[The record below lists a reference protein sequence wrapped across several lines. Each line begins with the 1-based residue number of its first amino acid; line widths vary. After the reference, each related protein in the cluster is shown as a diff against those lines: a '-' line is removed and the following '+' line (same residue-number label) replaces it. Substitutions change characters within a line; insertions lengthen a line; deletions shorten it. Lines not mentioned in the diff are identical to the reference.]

1 MLQIYEN
8 IKRYRKQNGWT
19 QEELAKRA
27 GYCDRS
33 VISKIEAGRVDLPQS
48 SVLKFAKLFGVTPG
62 ELMGPVEPYSEELTE
77 EERMILRAYRQ
88 LDDSGKDLICAA
100 LHVKRDEVLKLS
112 DSQAI

>member
-1 MLQIYEN
+1 
-8 IKRYRKQNGWT
+8 
-19 QEELAKRA
+19 
-27 GYCDRS
+27 
-33 VISKIEAGRVDLPQS
+33 
-48 SVLKFAKLFGVTPG
+48 
-62 ELMGPVEPYSEELTE
+62 MGPVEPYSEELTE